1 MAEALTTQSS
11 VSPSAGSKP
20 FALSLNGLSLA
31 LVNRILGFVTIAA
44 VAYFVITLLVGG
56 VKLIGVGQHIRG
68 LEAKGAKAAKPV
80 QEREAPKA
88 AVTDPALS
96 NRNIFQPAGAGGGAA
111 GGPPPAARP
120 AGAAPSAS
128 DATSAS
134 AMNSAGGYKLVGIS
148 QSSDPAETYVM
159 VENSQ
164 TKLTYFLQYGQQVE
178 GLELERILEDKV
190 IVKIGGKSVELE

>member
-11 VSPSAGSKP
+11 INTSAGSKP
-20 FALSLNGLSLA
+20 FAFSLNGLSLA
-31 LVNRILGFVTIAA
+31 LVNRILGMLTIAA
-44 VAYFVITLLVGG
+44 AAYFVITLMIGG

-80 QEREAPKA
+80 QERSATQVV
-88 AVTDPALS
+88 VTDPALS
-96 NRNIFQPAGAGGGAA
+96 NRNIFQPAGVMT
-111 GGPPPAARP
+111 
-120 AGAAPSAS
+120 SAS
-128 DATSAS
+128 DAAS
-134 AMNSAGGYKLVGIS
+134 SSSMNPAGGYKLVGIS

-159 VENSQ
+159 IENSQ

>member
-11 VSPSAGSKP
+11 INTSAGSKP
-20 FALSLNGLSLA
+20 FAFSLNGLSLA
-31 LVNRILGFVTIAA
+31 LVNRILGMLTIAA
-44 VAYFVITLLVGG
+44 AAYFVITLMIGG

-80 QEREAPKA
+80 QERSATQVV
-88 AVTDPALS
+88 VTDPALS
-96 NRNIFQPAGAGGGAA
+96 NRNIFQPAGVVA
-111 GGPPPAARP
+111 
-120 AGAAPSAS
+120 SAS
-128 DATSAS
+128 DASS
-134 AMNSAGGYKLVGIS
+134 SSMNPAGGYKLVGIS